1 VLIARGLLAVVLIL
15 LGAVILARMLQA
27 ASSGLAILPGVV
39 LGGAMIALG
48 LHRIWLIARARRMM

>member
-1 VLIARGLLAVVLIL
+1 VLLARGLLAIALVL

-27 ASSGLAILPGVV
+27 ASSGPAILPGVV

-48 LHRIWLIARARRMM
+48 LHRIWLIARVRRMM